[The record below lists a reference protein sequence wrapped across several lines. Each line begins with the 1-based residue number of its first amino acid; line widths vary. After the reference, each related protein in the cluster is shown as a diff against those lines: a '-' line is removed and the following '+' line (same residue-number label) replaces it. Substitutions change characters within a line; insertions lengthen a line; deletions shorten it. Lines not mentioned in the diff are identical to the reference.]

1 MENYT
6 NVDRNMIVNETIGDL
21 EVKWY
26 DVRTAP
32 FSIHGLYQPETEPFF
47 HRLPMEVG
55 EATSP
60 GVDKLQREC
69 AGGRIRFSTNSPY
82 IAVRAK
88 YHAVGRSSHLSLVST
103 TGFVFSMG
111 FQASIMK
118 RKGRSELCETYTP
131 QLNMA
136 L

>member
-21 EVKWY
+21 EIRWY

-55 EATSP
+55 EAASP

-82 IAVRAK
+82 IAVSPSHSLTK
-88 YHAVGRSSHLSLVST
+88 YLAYLILD
-103 TGFVFSMG
+103 
-111 FQASIMK
+111 
-118 RKGRSELCETYTP
+118 
-131 QLNMA
+131 
-136 L
+136 